1 MNKVYLVWRR
11 DDVDHGRH
19 HLYGIHK
26 DKDEAISHAKKEV
39 SRPLGLSNI
48 CPVAEVFP
56 PGSDQYN
63 AAKQYCE
70 GNDVVVAVGR
80 NGYWCLTVEETPVL

>member
-1 MNKVYLVWRR
+1 MKVYLVWHR

-19 HLYGIHK
+19 RLYGIYR
-26 DKDEAISHAKKEV
+26 DKDEAISRAKDEM
-39 SRPLGLSNI
+39 SRPRPGFH
-48 CPVAEVFP
+48 PVAEVFP

-63 AAKQYCE
+63 AAKEYCE

-80 NGYWCLTVEETPVL
+80 SGHWYLTVEETPVL

>member
-1 MNKVYLVWRR
+1 MTNKVYLVWHR

-26 DKDEAISHAKKEV
+26 DKDGAISHAKKEI
-39 SRPLGLSNI
+39 SRPRPGFHPI
-48 CPVAEVFP
+48 PEVFP

-63 AAKQYCE
+63 DAEQYCE
-70 GNDVVVAVGR
+70 GNHLVVAVGR
-80 NGYWCLTVEETPVL
+80 DGYWCLTVEETPLLV